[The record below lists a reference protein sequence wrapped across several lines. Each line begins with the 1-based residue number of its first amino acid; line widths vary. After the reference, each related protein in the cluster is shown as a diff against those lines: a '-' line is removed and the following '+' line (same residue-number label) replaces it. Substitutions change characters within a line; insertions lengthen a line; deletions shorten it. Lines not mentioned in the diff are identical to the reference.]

1 MKPKKITIE
10 TLEADQRWANVVAP
24 TIRETLNNLRKLQSS
39 EGERQARA
47 WLKDEYYDLE
57 DDEDAGTNRSD

>member
-24 TIRETLNNLRKLQSS
+24 TIRETLNNLRKLQHS
-39 EGERQARA
+39 EGEKQARA

-57 DDEDAGTNRSD
+57 DDEDAGTSRSD